1 MKEIRWVDN
10 HIEIDPPKRTKKI
23 TGTRFATILGKN
35 VWATPFQMWCAITKT
50 YEEPFEGT
58 IYTEAG
64 KTIEPKQAE
73 YMRKAYG
80 VKIVTP
86 EDVYGKDYFSKT
98 WGDFFPKNKHLGG
111 MWDYLGLDED
121 GEIDTV
127 FEMKTTKRVEDWKDD
142 VPEYYSLQASLYGYL
157 MGVDDIVMVASFLE
171 DSDYEHPEKFKPTVN
186 NTITV
191 EFKISEKYPNFA
203 EMVAEAEA
211 WWKNHVDTGISPD
224 FDEKADADFLK
235 ALRTNSLSPN
245 TDIDS
250 LIAEGESLK
259 SEIDEVTKSI
269 ADKEKRLKKI
279 NDIIKKHATEQFRD
293 GDKKVEIKGDKF
305 TWTLAKTESQKT
317 VYDDDLLKSD
327 GVFDKYAKVEPSVS
341 YRLTVK

>member
-1 MKEIRWVDN
+1 
-10 HIEIDPPKRTKKI
+10 
-23 TGTRFATILGKN
+23 
-35 VWATPFQMWCAITKT
+35 
-50 YEEPFEGT
+50 
-58 IYTEAG
+58 
-64 KTIEPKQAE
+64 
-73 YMRKAYG
+73 
-80 VKIVTP
+80 
-86 EDVYGKDYFSKT
+86 
-98 WGDFFPKNKHLGG
+98 
-111 MWDYLGLDED
+111 
-121 GEIDTV
+121 
-127 FEMKTTKRVEDWKDD
+127 
-142 VPEYYSLQASLYGYL
+142 

-235 ALRTNSLSPN
+235 ALRTNSLSPD

>member
-58 IYTEAG
+58 IYTEVG

-171 DSDYEHPEKFKPTVN
+171 DSDYEHPEKFTPTVN

-211 WWKNHVDTGISPD
+211 W
-224 FDEKADADFLK
+224 
-235 ALRTNSLSPN
+235 
-245 TDIDS
+245 
-250 LIAEGESLK
+250 
-259 SEIDEVTKSI
+259 
-269 ADKEKRLKKI
+269 
-279 NDIIKKHATEQFRD
+279 
-293 GDKKVEIKGDKF
+293 
-305 TWTLAKTESQKT
+305 
-317 VYDDDLLKSD
+317 
-327 GVFDKYAKVEPSVS
+327 
-341 YRLTVK
+341 